1 MKLRI
6 ILVGQPNVGKSCLL
20 NALVGPEVIV
30 SNYPGTTVEVTTAK
44 KMVAGGEIA
53 FLDSPGI
60 YSISDRSEEEKVTE
74 KALFE
79 EEIDGAI
86 IIADSVS
93 LERSLYLASQVLEAE
108 IPVVIALNFV
118 ESAEKKG
125 IIIAHKKLSKILGAP
140 VIPINPLKK
149 WGIEE
154 LVNAL
159 LEIKETKGKTFTVR
173 YDDHIEDAIRE
184 ISSQVTRTQTQ
195 LPKRFVALR
204 VLEEDADFYGYLRD
218 KRTIEAVKES
228 LIEHPKVAED
238 IAITRYGTAA
248 FIAGKVTHLV
258 HVEEAARRLDER
270 LDGALLH
277 ALGGPILTILTFVTI
292 FGALLFIGSWIQDV
306 LTGFTEYL
314 LSLIHLGAGFGGT
327 ALEAGLAGMMAGIS
341 IALPYVFIF
350 YILFTLIEDAGL
362 LSRYVVNLERFLRWF
377 NLPGRAIIPLALG
390 MGCTVPAT
398 RSTRILFTK
407 KEKFFTASLLSCVP
421 CSSRIAII
429 MGVVG
434 YFGGK
439 WLALSVFITLFVSFL
454 LWGYAVKRITRIE
467 KKPVLY
473 ELPELPPYRIP
484 SIGNAVTK
492 SWIRMKTFVYLVVP
506 LLFLGGVA
514 YAGLDALG
522 LTNVIVAPLSPITWW
537 LDLPDVAIIPL
548 VFGFLQ
554 KDLTGSMLLL
564 VLGGNVSSVL
574 TPLQIYTFGVAAT
587 IGIPCIIALGM
598 YIKEFGFNK
607 AVLLTA
613 ASILY
618 GLLFAGLAWRLISLF

>member
-30 SNYPGTTVEVTTAK
+30 SNYPGTTVEVTTAEK
-44 KMVAGGEIA
+44 TVAGEEIE

-60 YSISDRSEEEKVTE
+60 YSISDRSEEEKVAE

-93 LERSLYLASQVLEAE
+93 LERSLYLTFQVLEAE

-140 VIPINPLKK
+140 VIPINPLTKR
-149 WGIEE
+149 GMGG

-159 LEIKETKGKTFTVR
+159 LEIKETKKTFTVR

-184 ISSQVTRTQTQ
+184 VSSQVTRTQ

-204 VLEEDADFYGYLRD
+204 VLEEDADFYGYLSD
-218 KRTIEAVKES
+218 KRTIKAVKEG

-248 FIAGKVTHLV
+248 FITEKVTHLV
-258 HVEEAARRLDER
+258 HVEEAARSLDER
-270 LDGALLH
+270 LDGAFLH
-277 ALGGPILTILTFVTI
+277 SLGGPILTILTFVTI
-292 FGALLFIGSWIQDV
+292 FGALLFIGSWIQDI

-314 LSLIHLGAGFGGT
+314 LSLIHLGVGFSST

-377 NLPGRAIIPLALG
+377 NLPGSAIIPLALG
-390 MGCTVPAT
+390 LGCTVPAT

-407 KEKFFTASLLSCVP
+407 KEKFFTAALLSCVP

-454 LWGYAVKRITRIE
+454 VLGYVVKRITRIE

-484 SIGNAVTK
+484 SIGNIVTK

-537 LDLPDVAIIPL
+537 LDLPNVAIIPL

-564 VLGGNVSSVL
+564 VLVGEVSSVL
-574 TPLQIYTFGVAAT
+574 APLQIYTFGVAAT
-587 IGIPCIIALGM
+587 
-598 YIKEFGFNK
+598 
-607 AVLLTA
+607 
-613 ASILY
+613 
-618 GLLFAGLAWRLISLF
+618 